1 MSARRLMAL
10 ALLMP
15 QLAAAQQA
23 QVTLRSTVTGNQEQP
38 RVMYIVPWQPPTTG
52 AFEYAPH
59 KGLATDLFQRIERRE
74 FTRDL
79 AYRELL
85 DEPSRITDT
94 NTEEN

>member
-1 MSARRLMAL
+1 MYVRRIVAL
-10 ALLMP
+10 ALLIP

-23 QVTLRSTVTGNQEQP
+23 QVTLRATVTGNQEQP
-38 RVMYIVPWQPPTTG
+38 RVMYIVPWQPPTNG

-74 FTRDL
+74 FARDL

-85 DEPSRITDT
+85 DEPLGTTDT
-94 NTEEN
+94 NTEEH